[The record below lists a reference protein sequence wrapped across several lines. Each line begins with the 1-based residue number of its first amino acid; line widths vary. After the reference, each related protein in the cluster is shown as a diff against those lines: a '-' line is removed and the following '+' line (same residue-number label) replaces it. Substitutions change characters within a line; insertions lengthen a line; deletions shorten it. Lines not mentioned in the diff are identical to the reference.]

1 MGKRIV
7 RHLVWRPGGYHGG
20 VKGIKLMKRK
30 LSARQMQMIA
40 LGGTIG
46 VGLFMGSTSTIKWTG
61 PSVLIA
67 YGIAGIFLYL
77 IMRALGEMLYVDP
90 DTGSFS
96 KFATEYIHPLAGYL
110 TAWSNIFQFVV
121 VGMSEM
127 IAIGGYFKFWWPGLP
142 AWIPGIVAITFLAL
156 ANLISVK
163 MFGELEFWFALIKVV
178 TIVLMMVVGLGL
190 IVFGI
195 GNHFQPL
202 GISNIWR
209 HGFFTGG
216 FKGFIFA
223 LSIVL
228 ASYQGIELIGVTAGE
243 AQNPQET
250 LVKAIRSTVFR
261 ILIFYIGAIFVILSI
276 YPWNQLNNV
285 GSPFV
290 ETFAKIGIT
299 AAASIINFVVITAA
313 LSGSNSGIYS
323 ASRMSYTLA
332 NNGQLPKRFLMLN
345 RHGVPFYS
353 VIAISFGIFLGV
365 VLDFVM
371 PLFAKGA
378 DNIFVMVYS
387 SSVLPGMIPWFV
399 ILISQL
405 EFRKQ
410 HKDQM
415 AQHPFKMPLSP
426 WSNYITL
433 AFLAITLIFM
443 FFNAETRISII
454 VGAVFLIMMTI
465 LYFAKFHGKVKVD

>member
-1 MGKRIV
+1 
-7 RHLVWRPGGYHGG
+7 
-20 VKGIKLMKRK
+20 MKRK

-67 YGIAGIFLYL
+67 YAIAGIFLYL

-110 TAWSNIFQFVV
+110 TAWSNIFQFVI

-142 AWIPGIVAITFLAL
+142 AWIPGIVAITFLCV

-178 TIVLMMVVGLGL
+178 TIILMIIVGLGL
-190 IVFGI
+190 IIFGL
-195 GNHFQPL
+195 GNHFHPI
-202 GISNIWR
+202 GISNLWV

-216 FKGFIFA
+216 FKGFFFA

-243 AQNPQET
+243 AENPQQT

-261 ILIFYIGAIFVILSI
+261 ILIFYIGAIFVILCI
-276 YPWNQLNNV
+276 YPWNQLSNV

-332 NNGQLPKRFLMLN
+332 NNGQLPKRFLKLN

-353 VIAISFGIFLGV
+353 VIAISLGIFLGV
-365 VLDFVM
+365 VLDFVA
-371 PLFAKGA
+371 PFFFKNA

-399 ILISQL
+399 ILISEI

-410 HKDQM
+410 HKDLM
-415 AQHPFKMPLSP
+415 AKHPFKMPFAP
-426 WSNYITL
+426 YSNYITL
-433 AFLAITLIFM
+433 VFLLITLVFM
-443 FFNAETRISII
+443 FFNPETRVSIL
-454 VGAVFLIMMTI
+454 VGVVFLAIMTLI
-465 LYFAKFHGKVKVD
+465 YFVKFHGKAKVN

>member
-1 MGKRIV
+1 
-7 RHLVWRPGGYHGG
+7 
-20 VKGIKLMKRK
+20 MKRK

-67 YGIAGIFLYL
+67 YAIAGLFLYM

-96 KFATEYIHPLAGYL
+96 KFATEYIHPLAGFL
-110 TAWSNIFQFVV
+110 TAWSNIFQFVI

-127 IAIGGYFKFWWPGLP
+127 IAIGGYFDYWWPHLP
-142 AWIPGIVAITFLAL
+142 DWIPGLVAITFLCL

-178 TIVLMMVVGLGL
+178 TIILMIIIGLGL
-190 IVFGI
+190 IIFGI
-195 GNHFQPL
+195 GNHFHPI
-202 GISNIWR
+202 GISNMWT

-223 LSIVL
+223 LAIVL

-243 AQNPQET
+243 AENPRET

-276 YPWNQLNNV
+276 YPWNELDNV

-332 NNGQLPKRFLMLN
+332 NNGQLPKRFLKLN

-365 VLDFVM
+365 VLNFVL
-371 PLFAKGA
+371 PLFYKGA
-378 DNIFVMVYS
+378 SNIFIMVYS

-399 ILISQL
+399 ILISQI

-415 AQHPFKMPLSP
+415 KDHPFKMPFSP
-426 WSNYITL
+426 YSNYITL
-433 AFLAITLIFM
+433 FFLLLTLVFM
-443 FFNAETRISII
+443 FINPETRISIW
-454 VGAVFLIMMTI
+454 VGVIFLVIMTLI
-465 LYFAKFHGKVKVD
+465 YFLKFHGKVKTD

>member
-1 MGKRIV
+1 
-7 RHLVWRPGGYHGG
+7 
-20 VKGIKLMKRK
+20 MKRK
-30 LSARQMQMIA
+30 LNARHMQMIA

-67 YGIAGIFLYL
+67 YAIAGLFLYL

-96 KFATEYIHPLAGYL
+96 KFASEYIHPLAGYL

-127 IAIGGYFKFWWPGLP
+127 IAIGGYFNFWWPHLP
-142 AWIPGIVAITFLAL
+142 TWIPGLIAISFLTI

-163 MFGELEFWFALIKVV
+163 MFGELEFWFSLIKVV
-178 TIVLMMVVGLGL
+178 TILLMIIIGLGL
-190 IVFGI
+190 IVWGI
-195 GNHFQPL
+195 GNNFHPI
-202 GISNIWR
+202 GIGNIWK

-243 AQNPQET
+243 AEDPQST
-250 LVKAIRSTVFR
+250 LVQAIRSTVFR

-276 YPWNQLNNV
+276 YPWDKLNNV

-299 AAASIINFVVITAA
+299 AAASIINFVVVTAA

-332 NNGQLPKRFLMLN
+332 NNGQLPDRFLKLN

-353 VIAISFGIFLGV
+353 VVSISFGIFIGV
-365 VLDFVM
+365 LLNAVVPIFWPHAENVFVL
-371 PLFAKGA
+371 
-378 DNIFVMVYS
+378 VYS

-399 ILISQL
+399 ILISQI
-405 EFRKQ
+405 EFRRQ
-410 HKDQM
+410 HKSEM
-415 AQHPFKMPLSP
+415 GNHPFKMPFSP
-426 WSNYITL
+426 WSNYFTL
-433 AFLAITLIFM
+433 AFLLLTLVFM
-443 FFNAETRISII
+443 FFNPETQISIL
-454 VGAVFLIMMTI
+454 VGVVFLVIMTLI
-465 LYFAKFHGKVKVD
+465 YYLKFHNKFNVD